1 MSLDSL
7 PMYWYVKYMSGFFA
21 FVLTTTGSNILFSLS
36 KILLPIV
43 VKTKAKKTMP
53 KAKQMEIVCS
63 TTHHLHVW

>member
-1 MSLDSL
+1 
-7 PMYWYVKYMSGFFA
+7 MYWYVKIYVRL
-21 FVLTTTGSNILFSLS
+21 VLTTTGSNILFSLS
-36 KILLPIV
+36 KILLPVV